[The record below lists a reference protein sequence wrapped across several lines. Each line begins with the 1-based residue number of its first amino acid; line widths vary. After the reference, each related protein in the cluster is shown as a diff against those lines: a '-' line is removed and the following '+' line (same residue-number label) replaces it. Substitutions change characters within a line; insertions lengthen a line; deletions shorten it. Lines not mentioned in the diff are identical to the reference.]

1 MVLYYLKYYSSHYY
15 EKVFHYL
22 WDTMVQ
28 IYQDVTLVKTDFWHK
43 ESAIYI
49 YKDNAFLFFPKWLFP
64 KAQKYMEKNI
74 EIKLEN

>member
-1 MVLYYLKYYSSHYY
+1 
-15 EKVFHYL
+15 
-22 WDTMVQ
+22 MVQ

-43 ESAIYI
+43 ESTIYI
-49 YKDNAFLFFPKWLFP
+49 YKDNAFLFFPKWFFP

>member
-1 MVLYYLKYYSSHYY
+1 MVLYYLKYYLSHYY

-43 ESAIYI
+43 ESTICI
-49 YKDNAFLFFPKWLFP
+49 YKDNAFLFFPKWFFP